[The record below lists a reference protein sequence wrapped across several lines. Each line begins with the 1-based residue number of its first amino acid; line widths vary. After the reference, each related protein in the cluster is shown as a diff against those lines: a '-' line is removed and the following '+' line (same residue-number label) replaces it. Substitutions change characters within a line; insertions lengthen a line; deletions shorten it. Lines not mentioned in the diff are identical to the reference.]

1 MTRASGIQPQDEQAA
16 YVAAL
21 WIHPKL
27 CLAIFAA
34 QVLTP
39 AGRRLY
45 EASGVPEQMLAT
57 LSAPVQ
63 GLLLTRP
70 LSGPG
75 DDGPLLLQYWRSHE
89 DLERFGR
96 TLPHTGWWAWF
107 NQHFGQGVGFYH
119 EVYQVRTAEA
129 IYLPGTR
136 PVGPALF
143 CDRVTVASG
152 EGRSLDR
159 QQRFEQAVQED
170 AKP

>member
-1 MTRASGIQPQDEQAA
+1 M
-16 YVAAL
+16 
-21 WIHPKL
+21 
-27 CLAIFAA
+27 
-34 QVLTP
+34 LTP
-39 AGRRLY
+39 EGRRLY
-45 EASGVPEQMLAT
+45 EASGVPQAMLAT
-57 LSAPVQ
+57 LQGPVE

-70 LSGPG
+70 LAGPG

-96 TLPHTGWWAWF
+96 SLPHTAWWAWF
-107 NQHFGQGVGFYH
+107 SRHVGQGVGFYH

-143 CDRVTVASG
+143 CARQPVASG

-159 QQRFEQAVQED
+159 QDRFERAGRHD
-170 AKP
+170 PPPPDPPAAP